1 MNIPNRQKK
10 FRKLRII
17 SSNYIITYHKELRDE
32 NGELIDGDIGETEK
46 EIKVLDGMCYQRTL
60 QVITHEAMHGIKW
73 ELRFDKKDDEEMT
86 ILLTTGVTCFIRDN
100 SEFIME
106 YMRVLNEGGK

>member
-32 NGELIDGDIGETEK
+32 KGELIDGDIGETEK
-46 EIKVLDGMCYQRTL
+46 EIKVLKGMNYQRTL
-60 QVITHEAMHGIKW
+60 QVILHEALHGIKW
-73 ELRFDKKDDEEMT
+73 ELRFGSDDEIMN
-86 ILLTTGVTCFIRDN
+86 IQLTTGVTCFIRDN
-100 SEFIME
+100 SEFIKE
-106 YMRVLNEGGK
+106 YTRILNGGKY